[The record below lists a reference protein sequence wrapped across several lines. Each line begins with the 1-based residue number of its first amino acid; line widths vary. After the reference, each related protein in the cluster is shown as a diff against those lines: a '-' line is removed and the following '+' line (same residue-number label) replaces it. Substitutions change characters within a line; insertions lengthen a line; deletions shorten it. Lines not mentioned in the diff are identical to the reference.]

1 MKTNTH
7 TTQKTAVVSFQRRVS
22 RLAGVTLIEVLAG
35 VAVLGIIVS
44 LGTLAYQGLTQSTN
58 STGLATHVRQ
68 LNAAVEVYQASG
80 GKITSTDGMHDV
92 LMKLKVAAS
101 GTTAEQMTGLRGS
114 MIDNRLNPVMQ
125 SSEEANES
133 GNARAIWD
141 PINSRFKI
149 VNSGNA
155 GARSFTL
162 DESAIPTSAEMAD
175 VSNRELTFHLAS
187 NSNWIWDY
195 DSFSNSASSGPSEYS
210 QLSLPSI
217 PPLQLGPGATGRVLT
232 LPTSPADLDPP
243 VFSPSGGEFGYT
255 EFNLDVSLSNPNPS
269 GSSTMIYSVNGEGW
283 IDYEEGQTIL
293 VAPSDEVRAMSV
305 STNSGLYT
313 DSETRE
319 EIYDSVFVIS
329 GVTDGSFSNAVGG
342 EGMNT
347 GGSGSLF
354 EWGTPYFYG
363 GHEDPSWMLFNGA
376 NFHEVNAN
384 ERFMVGELTYFNG
397 TIFTGSGADSVDLAV
412 ELAFND
418 SESRDF
424 SFTLDLVNTENNDD
438 PWASADYVHL
448 DNVHSAVSQSL
459 GGTDYQLVLE
469 FGETTEQ
476 GFSTI
481 DNFHV
486 FEGGTATGTLYG
498 TLVPIFDEL

>member
-7 TTQKTAVVSFQRRVS
+7 ITPKTAVVSIQRRLS

-35 VAVLGIIVS
+35 VAVLGILVS
-44 LGTLAYQGLTQSTN
+44 LGTLAYQGMTQGAN

-80 GKITSTDGMHDV
+80 GRITSTDDMYDI
-92 LMKLKVAAS
+92 LTKLKVAANGS
-101 GTTAEQMTGLRGS
+101 AAEQMTGMRGS
-114 MIDNRLNPVMQ
+114 MIDARLNPVMQ
-125 SSEEANES
+125 STDEADES
-133 GNARAIWD
+133 GNARAVWD
-141 PINSRFKI
+141 PVRAKFRIAY
-149 VNSGNA
+149 SGVA
-155 GARSFTL
+155 GARKFIL
-162 DESAIPTSAEMAD
+162 DESAVPSSEEMSD
-175 VSNRELTFHLAS
+175 LSGRDLTFELAS
-187 NSNWIWDY
+187 SSNWIWDY
-195 DSFSNSASSGPSEYS
+195 DAFSNSSSSGPSEYR
-210 QLSLPSI
+210 QQSLPGL
-217 PPLQLGPGATGRVLT
+217 PPFPVGPSGGGRGAT
-232 LPTSPADLDPP
+232 LPPAPTDLDPP
-243 VFSPSGGEFGYT
+243 LFSPPGGEFNYT
-255 EFNLDVSLSNPNPS
+255 EFNLDVALSNPNPP
-269 GSSTMIYSVNGEGW
+269 GSSTMIYSVNEGSW

-293 VAPSDEVRAMSV
+293 VAPHDEVRAMSV

-313 DSETRE
+313 DSDPEEET
-319 EIYDSVFVIS
+319 YNSVFVIS
-329 GVTDGSFSNAVGG
+329 GVTDGSFHNAVGS
-342 EGMNT
+342 EGMST
-347 GGSGSLF
+347 GGTGSLF

-363 GHEDPSWMLFNGA
+363 GHTDPSWMLFNGA
-376 NFHEVNAN
+376 SFHEVNAN

-418 SESRDF
+418 SDSRDF
-424 SFTLDLVNTENNDD
+424 SFTLDLVNTENTDD

-486 FEGGTATGTLYG
+486 FEGGTATGVLYG
-498 TLVPIFDEL
+498 TLVPILNEL